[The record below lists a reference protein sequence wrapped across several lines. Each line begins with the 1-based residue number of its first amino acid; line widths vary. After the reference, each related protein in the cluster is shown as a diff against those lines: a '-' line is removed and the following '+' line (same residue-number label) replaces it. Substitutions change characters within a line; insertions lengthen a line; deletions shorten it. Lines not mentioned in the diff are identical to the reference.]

1 MRAMF
6 RSVLKSLAQ
15 KLPLLKTAS
24 RTLRRKLFY
33 FRHNVRDV
41 YDSYVTR
48 RVEPVITPLG
58 FKLGGLT
65 SQHYRAMQEGTFEPD
80 EVSLMS
86 RILPKVDACVDVGAN
101 IGFFPCLARHN
112 GLCAIAIEPMAV
124 NLRALYQNLKTNCWE
139 DTEVLP
145 MGMSDHVGIETLFG
159 ASSTGASL
167 IDNWAGSPS
176 LIHRYISVSTLDT
189 VFDGRFEGKRLF
201 IKSDVE
207 GHEYYVVRGALR
219 LLARAIKPIW
229 LIEITLGE
237 FHPSSSN
244 PNFRDTFELFW
255 KHGYSSWRLE
265 KNQTLRPVGAA
276 DVGCWVAEKTTGS
289 PWLNCLFV
297 PSDYQ
302 V

>member
-1 MRAMF
+1 MF
-6 RSVLKSLAQ
+6 PAVLKSLAANV
-15 KLPLLKTAS
+15 PLLKTAS

-33 FRHNVRDV
+33 LRHNVRDM
-41 YDSYVTR
+41 YDSYLTR

-65 SQHYRAMQEGTFEPD
+65 SQHHRAMQEGSFEPD
-80 EVSLMS
+80 EVALLS
-86 RILPKVDACVDVGAN
+86 RILPKVDAFVDVGAN
-101 IGFFPCLARHN
+101 IGYFTCLARQS

-124 NLRALYQNLKTNCWE
+124 NLRALYENLKTNCWE

-176 LIHRYISVSTLDT
+176 LIHRFISVSTLDT

-207 GHEYYVVRGALR
+207 GHEYYVVRGAPVPVR
-219 LLARAIKPIW
+219 RAPRPFCPLLFLCSKAVATVQDGKRWSWRDGI
-229 LIEITLGE
+229 GRV
-237 FHPSSSN
+237 PSS
-244 PNFRDTFELFW
+244 
-255 KHGYSSWRLE
+255 G
-265 KNQTLRPVGAA
+265 
-276 DVGCWVAEKTTGS
+276 VGCAATLIR
-289 PWLNCLFV
+289 PA
-297 PSDYQ
+297 
-302 V
+302 